1 MVDSLKK
8 IYLNYIKKPWSKE
21 ENYSWVECSL
31 FCLPFKICQQNKTA
45 TFYFCTCEPFLC
57 KEKCI
62 EYLTVATVKL
72 MKNAAT

>member
-45 TFYFCTCEPFLC
+45 TFYFAPVNHFC
-57 KEKCI
+57 
-62 EYLTVATVKL
+62 VK
-72 MKNAAT
+72 KNV